1 MPVALTEHGLLT
13 VVGIN
18 AQLHRVLF
26 AGKGQHEFSGA
37 AGVYDPFAD
46 PSLHQQLIAPVLH
59 IVDLAVV
66 GILLN
71 MDYLFTL

>member
-26 AGKGQHEFSGA
+26 AGKGQHEFGGA

-46 PSLHQQLIAPVLH
+46 PPLHQQLIAPVLH

-71 MDYLFTL
+71 MDHLFAL